1 MTVSPE
7 LTTPASRRGIIRTHG
22 PDRRLR
28 PSCLRSRGL
37 DVGEKGPGPRPEQGP
52 TPYSPLTLAGRFGSF
67 SCSFSCSEGVWPCFR
82 EHEKEHEQEWV

>member
-52 TPYSPLTLAGRFGSF
+52 TPYSPFMSSC
-67 SCSFSCSEGVWPCFR
+67 SCSFSCSEGRAACLDENEP
-82 EHEKEHEQEWV
+82 E